1 MRWLFLLL
9 LLANIGYVA
18 WELRRETLSQK
29 QLQPINPNVESI
41 ILLSELGIATAV
53 DEPQVPEDEE
63 QAEKQTDTPV
73 VAGAD
78 LGPRTDV
85 TGSGPRSVTES
96 GSKPMDEQ
104 ATKAEVAAVQAQADT
119 PSTLGNTAQPAS
131 PAATSTPPQPEPT
144 APPIVATLPAGD
156 QCFTLGPISD
166 LATLR
171 KLTREIKDY
180 VIEASFRSAEE
191 KEQTKF
197 RVYLKSAGSM
207 KQAKVLTRELVNK
220 GIKDY
225 FIITSGPNKYGIS
238 LGYFSS
244 KERAYRHARRVEK
257 AGFDAIAE
265 PVFRNYTIYWLDY
278 RIQAGKQIP
287 QKVFDDLLENK
298 ASRLSRSCA

>member
-9 LLANIGYVA
+9 LLVNIGYVA
-18 WELRRETLSQK
+18 WELRRESMSQ
-29 QLQPINPNVESI
+29 QQPQPINPNVESI

-53 DEPQVPEDEE
+53 DKPMLSDDED
-63 QAEKQTDTPV
+63 QAEKGTDTPAI
-73 VAGAD
+73 AGAERVAET
-78 LGPRTDV
+78 GVTDSEPA
-85 TGSGPRSVTES
+85 TGSKYRGKQIPEVELAAAQAQPDT
-96 GSKPMDEQ
+96 PPPVEQ
-104 ATKAEVAAVQAQADT
+104 ALPATGTTAPKPGPGAPKAVAAQ
-119 PSTLGNTAQPAS
+119 SG
-131 PAATSTPPQPEPT
+131 
-144 APPIVATLPAGD
+144 ID
-156 QCFTLGPISD
+156 QCFTLGPFSD
-166 LATLR
+166 LTTLR

-180 VIEASFRSAEE
+180 VLEASFRSAEE
-191 KEQTKF
+191 KEQTKY

-207 KQAKVLTRELVNK
+207 KRAKALTRELVNK

-287 QKVFDDLLENK
+287 QRVFDDLLENK